1 MKKIIKLLL
10 KILAGI
16 VVFVV
21 ILLTAATIT
30 LNTESVQEKLA
41 NYAVE
46 QLELTLD
53 TRVKLDHLS
62 VNMFTR
68 KFKLEGLEVEDQEH
82 RKMLQL
88 DRLYVNI
95 DLLKL
100 ITNKLEVEEVL
111 LEGVKARLYKPKDGP
126 ANYQFIVDAFKKDP
140 KQKKVNKPKE
150 PKKKSNMTFDIDHLS
165 LKDIGLTFNDT
176 NKVSLQGISYKKTLF
191 GKHTGKL
198 ENLQG
203 QWGIVKKKGPQTLT
217 FKIGNIDY
225 NEEKT
230 VHHFK
235 IGDLRFTSDNHKPR
249 KNATRPK
256 RGFFDVG
263 HLDITA
269 QMDLTV
275 DYISDDSINAV
286 VNHMVARDSVTGFNL
301 KEVHFA
307 AGILKDRINLRHIM
321 VQQETT
327 VLKFDSAT
335 VVLPSKKQG
344 RKFSFETSRIKGRTQ
359 LRDISRPFAPVLRNF
374 TMPLELDVLF
384 SGTDTTLY
392 FKDVHVFTPDKR
404 LLIAAEGRILHLKE
418 KELLDVG
425 FHVKDMKAQQG
436 VAIDVIN
443 QFTGKKLM
451 LNQLNALGTIHFTGD
466 MSVLWKKEIFKG
478 LVTSNVG
485 NLRFDFMINELTKYI
500 TGHVDSKRLRLCK
513 VVQVDK
519 LEDVGANASFEVDIH
534 KQRTAMI
541 RKKNGGGKLP
551 IGEVHATIYEA
562 GYDGFRLKNMK
573 VEIVSNG
580 AQAEGSIN
588 HSQKA
593 LEWDC
598 NFVVSDLDNKSSVKI
613 KPKVKL
619 KLGNVFKSWFGGSD
633 DKADDKKADDKKE
646 ASKKKEADK
655 KKASADKDEE
665 ASEKPKKEGF
675 FKRLFKKKDKDK
687 KE

>member
-1 MKKIIKLLL
+1 MNKMIKLLL
-10 KILAGI
+10 KIVASI
-16 VVFVV
+16 V
-21 ILLTAATIT
+21 ILVVVVLSTAAVM
-30 LNTESVQEKLA
+30 LNTQSVQQKLA
-41 NYAVE
+41 DYAIE

-62 VNMFTR
+62 VNVLTR
-68 KFKLEGLEVEDQEH
+68 KFKLEGLEVEDQQH
-82 RKMLQL
+82 RKMLEL
-88 DRLYVNI
+88 NRLYVDI

-100 ITNKLEVEEVL
+100 LSNKLEVEGVL

-126 ANYQFIVDAFKKDP
+126 ANYQFIVDTFKKDP
-140 KQKKVNKPKE
+140 KKKKVDKPKE
-150 PKKKSNMTFDIDHLS
+150 PKKKSTMTFDINQVS
-165 LKDIGLTFNDT
+165 LKDIGLTLNDT
-176 NKVSLQGISYKKTLF
+176 NKVSLQSISYKKSLL
-191 GKHTGKL
+191 GNHSGKL

-203 QWGIVKKKGPQTLT
+203 QWGVVKKKGPQTLT
-217 FKIGNIDY
+217 FKIGTINYD
-225 NEEKT
+225 EKNT

-235 IGDLRFTSDNHKPR
+235 IGDLHFTSDNHKPR

-286 VNHMVARDSVTGFNL
+286 VNHMEARDSVTGFNL

-307 AGILKDRINLRHIM
+307 AGILKDRIDLRHIM

-344 RKFSFETSRIKGRTQ
+344 RKFAFQTSRISGTTQ

-374 TMPLELDVLF
+374 SMPLKLDVLF
-384 SGTDTTLY
+384 SGNDSSLY
-392 FKDVHVFTPDKR
+392 FKDVHVFTPDNR
-404 LLIAAEGRILHLKE
+404 LLISAEGRILHLKE
-418 KELLDVG
+418 KEKLDVG
-425 FHVKDMKAQQG
+425 FHVKDMKAHQG

-466 MSVLWKKEIFKG
+466 VSVLYKKEIFKG
-478 LVTSNVG
+478 LVTSDVG
-485 NLRFDFMINELTKYI
+485 NLRFDFAIDELTKYI
-500 TGHVDSKRLRLCK
+500 TGHVDSKRLRLNK
-513 VVQVDK
+513 VVQVPK

-551 IGEVHATIYEA
+551 IGVVHATIYEA

-598 NFVVSDLDNKSSVKI
+598 NFVVSDLDKKSSVKI

-619 KLGNVFKSWFGGSD
+619 KLGNVFKSWFGSGG
-633 DKADDKKADDKKE
+633 DKKKDADNKE
-646 ASKKKEADK
+646 ASKKEESK
-655 KKASADKDEE
+655 KNDTAKKGED

-687 KE
+687 KGE